1 MFKISPEKA
10 EWGNDKLFVIPPRY
24 SSASVI
30 VDDHLY
36 IFGGRGCKT
45 GKQELNPHIYYD
57 LYSVNLKTKE
67 TKLIRQF
74 KENGNF
80 YLVEI

>member
-10 EWGNDKLFVIPPRY
+10 EWENDKLIVIPPRY

-36 IFGGRGCKT
+36 I
-45 GKQELNPHIYYD
+45 
-57 LYSVNLKTKE
+57 SVDEDVKPASKN
-67 TKLIRQF
+67 
-74 KENGNF
+74 
-80 YLVEI
+80 